1 MLARVDQGD
10 QVIMTKLHD
19 FERLKVELQL
29 ARIRALEQGK
39 ALLLPEQ
46 YEKLQSL
53 LGESGYSKFG
63 DERFSLPLEDNP

>member
-1 MLARVDQGD
+1 VLARVDQGD

-39 ALLLPEQ
+39 AFLLPEQ

-53 LGESGYSKFG
+53 LGPDSQDSETNGSAQ
-63 DERFSLPLEDNP
+63 P